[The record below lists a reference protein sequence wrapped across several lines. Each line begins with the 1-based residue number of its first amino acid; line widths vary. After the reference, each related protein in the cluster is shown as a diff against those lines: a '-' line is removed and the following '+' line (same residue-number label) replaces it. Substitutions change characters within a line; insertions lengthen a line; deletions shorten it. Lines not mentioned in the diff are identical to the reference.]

1 MRPFLLVGFVLLA
14 ILVLIFME
22 QKAKERFNLP
32 IAFNPIASLNSRLSN
47 IEGRIK
53 QSDTDRAKNTGRIN
67 STYR

>member
-14 ILVLIFME
+14 ILVLIFID
-22 QKAKERFNLP
+22 QKARERFIIP
-32 IAFNPIASLNSRLSN
+32 IAFNPITTLNSRLSN

-53 QSDTDRAKNTGRIN
+53 QSDTDRKENIGRIN

>member
-14 ILVLIFME
+14 ILVLIFID

-32 IAFNPIASLNSRLSN
+32 IAFNPITMLNTRLSK

-53 QSDTDRAKNTGRIN
+53 ESDTERAKNTGRIN